1 MKKDIKTIEPKKEIK
16 SIWENPKDNSVETQQ
31 MINSKMKEKLQ
42 RQNQFRKTFFMRLYT
57 EQEINEIKRQ
67 LTVGPIEMKWYNQ
80 PMPKEIVETE
90 LMLKYCIYQDYVAQE
105 NYLKQNLIRDG
116 LTADEINDILNFK
129 YKKTEQS
136 VEVAEAKL
144 DKLKQLEEEKV
155 NIEEGVDKDVIE

>member
-1 MKKDIKTIEPKKEIK
+1 MKKDIKTIGLKKEVK
-16 SIWENPKDNSVETQQ
+16 SIWENPKDNSIETQQ
-31 MINSKMKEKLQ
+31 MINQKMKDKLQ
-42 RQNQFRKTFFMRLYT
+42 RQNQFRKTFFMRMYT

-116 LTADEINDILNFK
+116 LTADDINDILNFK

-144 DKLKQLEEEKV
+144 DKLKQLEEEK
-155 NIEEGVDKDVIE
+155 EGVDKDLIE